1 MEQPTTISI
10 IPIKDSYAHHQLIAG
25 STLSKP
31 KTVQS
36 HPITSYKNSDES
48 DEVTSPTKK
57 KTTKKMSTTL
67 RPIHVSLTPSTIKSL
82 RSTTTKQSNLPRPT
96 VIARFTTIVP
106 AKVIPVHQLVKPN
119 TVLYST
125 TSHPIKH
132 TSTTSAAFPKP
143 TLTNLTS
150 QVTTEQTST
159 AAPVLQ
165 SPTTEQHTNV

>member
-1 MEQPTTISI
+1 MEQPTTINI
-10 IPIKDSYAHHQLIAG
+10 IPIKDSYAHHQPLAG

-48 DEVTSPTKK
+48 DEVTSPPKK
-57 KTTKKMSTTL
+57 KTTKKVSTTF
-67 RPIHVSLTPSTIKSL
+67 RPIYVSSSPSTIKSV

-96 VIARFTTIVP
+96 VIARFTTMAP
-106 AKVIPVHQLVKPN
+106 AKVIPVHQLVKP
-119 TVLYST
+119 T

-132 TSTTSAAFPKP
+132 TSTTSTAFPKP
-143 TLTNLTS
+143 TLANVTS
-150 QVTTEQTST
+150 QVETEQTST